1 MTVIEL
7 LTQQIDQR
15 NQADAVAIADLMFA
29 DGEAVRLVQHLENV
43 SRSNDVAQL
52 IRALFASIHEAI
64 RIGALA
70 GIEHGIETTHDARR
84 VERPK
89 RN

>member
-15 NQADAVAIADLMFA
+15 NQADAVAIAELMFA
-29 DGEAVRLVQHLENV
+29 DGEAVRLVQYLEAV
-43 SRSNDVAQL
+43 SRSGNVDQL

-70 GIEHGIETTHDARR
+70 GIEHGIETAHDARR